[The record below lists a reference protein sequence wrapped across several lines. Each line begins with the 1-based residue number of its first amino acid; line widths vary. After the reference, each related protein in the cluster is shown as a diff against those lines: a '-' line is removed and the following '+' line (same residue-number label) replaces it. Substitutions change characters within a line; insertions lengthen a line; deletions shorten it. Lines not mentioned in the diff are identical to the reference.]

1 MGLPGW
7 HSAGAS
13 TCRCRRRWSLGFVS
27 GLGRSPGVGNGNSF
41 QYSCLENSMGSGGLW
56 ATVHEIAKN
65 RTQPSDWAHT
75 YTAIKSRMI
84 SEMSP
89 NIWKLL
95 LLLFS
100 HSVVFDCL
108 WPHGPQHARLPCP
121 SPSPRACSNSRL
133 LSQWC
138 HLTIP
143 SSVVPFSSRL
153 QSFPASG
160 AFLRSQLF
168 MSGGQSIGA
177 SASASVLLMNIQDWF
192 PLGWIGLISLQSK
205 RLSRVFS
212 TPVQKHQFFS
222 IHPSLWCNSHIHTWL
237 LEKP

>member
-13 TCRCRRRWSLGFVS
+13 TCRCRRRWGLGFVS